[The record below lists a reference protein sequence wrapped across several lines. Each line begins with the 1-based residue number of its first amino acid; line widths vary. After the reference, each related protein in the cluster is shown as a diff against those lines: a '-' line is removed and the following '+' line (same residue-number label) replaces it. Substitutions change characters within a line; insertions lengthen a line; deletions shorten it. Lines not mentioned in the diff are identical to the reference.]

1 MLILALDG
9 ALGRCSAAIWSD
21 GALIAAA
28 SQIAPRGQAAM
39 LPPMVA
45 EVLARAGVAAT
56 ALDAVGVGVGP
67 GGFTGLRAA
76 LSLAEGLAAAAGV
89 PLIGVTTGEALA
101 EAVSPARRGARALWA
116 AIDNKRGGIVLE
128 RFAPGSRL
136 PQGQPERFA
145 MHALPRPTG
154 PLAIAGDAA
163 ALVAATLAA
172 QDFDVMLSE
181 ARLPGAEA
189 VAAITA
195 ARLAGTLPPRDASPL
210 YAEPPAVR
218 GA

>member
-21 GALIAAA
+21 GALLAEA
-28 SQIAPRGQAAM
+28 SHIAPRGQAAL

-45 EVLARAGVAAT
+45 EVLARAGVTAT
-56 ALDAVGVGVGP
+56 ALDAVAVGVGP

-76 LSLAEGLAAAAGV
+76 LSLAEGLAAAVGTA
-89 PLIGVTTGEALA
+89 LIGVTTGEALA
-101 EAVSPARRGARALWA
+101 EAVPPARRQGRALWA
-116 AIDNKRGGIVLE
+116 AIDNKRGNIVLE
-128 RFAPGSRL
+128 RFAAGSRM
-136 PQGQPERFA
+136 PEGSPEIFGID
-145 MHALPRPTG
+145 ALPRPAG

-172 QDFDVMLSE
+172 RGIDVLLTE
-181 ARLPGAEA
+181 ARLPGAAA
-189 VAAITA
+189 VAAIAA

-218 GA
+218 GG